1 MHGKERPLIS
11 HQAQTS
17 VPHVGFISLCKCD
30 WSFGPTLT
38 PSHWKNTKMVNF
50 SHVQKEQKGQ
60 NQVICGNNKQYFFF
74 SSSFDQSISLP
85 VLEVFTCFLIH
96 SHRVLVMVESPFQN
110 KVLEAAD

>member
-1 MHGKERPLIS
+1 MHGKERLLIS

-17 VPHVGFISLCKCD
+17 VPHVGFIFLCKCD

-85 VLEVFTCFLIH
+85 VLEVFTCFFIH